1 MKKGA
6 SFFCFLILA
15 FMVLGLIVGC
25 PNVNDGTDS
34 TTTTTIDNRLALTGS
49 MNLGSG
55 NDAKPGLFKAV
66 FSDKSVTRA
75 ATNEYYA
82 IDESQS
88 HIICDDFTF
97 KLSGEYNK
105 TTKQFNASSRGK
117 LPGNIEMVFSITCT
131 YNSDT
136 GDVSGGSAGLSV
148 TVGGGTPTV
157 FTGPLV
163 AKGTQASKTG
173 EVKHYAGYFYSIN
186 TNISTTY
193 KEALFEE
200 SAFNAAKTANLPMGW
215 GQLTFTIDANNRVTG
230 TSWSKSAGVSGRWY
244 LKDDGTLFDG
254 SKFIFRYVE
263 PVDGLT
269 QYDGEGNLIPFDYT
283 GTDYT
288 MKLRDGIFSG
298 VCKIK
303 EDMYFAY
310 KLEPVVASKKPEPDA
325 VTKLPFEGD
334 WIVKQPGVTGFV
346 SKLHMTNESFADVFI
361 YDEPNKPSDQVHGI
375 VVEAEVADNKTTAI
389 IKFTKDTMKAP
400 GTNGMEGIILKM
412 VVTKI
417 NDNKYEWIQ
426 SASMTK
432 TITWDPYDYT
442 AVKAL
447 NFDAL
452 PSGFSKTDLMGG
464 TFEK

>member
-25 PNVNDGTDS
+25 PNTDEGTDS
-34 TTTTTIDNRLALTGS
+34 TTTTTTIDNRLALTGT
-49 MNLGSG
+49 MTLG
-55 NDAKPGLFKAV
+55 NNDDAKPGVFKAV
-66 FSDKSVTRA
+66 FNSKSVSRA

-82 IDESQS
+82 VDENASY
-88 HIICDDFTF
+88 ITCDDFTF

-117 LPGNIEMVFSITCT
+117 LPDNIEMVFSITCT
-131 YNSDT
+131 YDMDTRKVSD
-136 GDVSGGSAGLSV
+136 GSAGLAI
-148 TVGGGTPTV
+148 TQGGATTV
-157 FTGPLV
+157 FSGPLV
-163 AKGTQASKTG
+163 AKGTQASKTE

-193 KEALFEE
+193 KDALFEE

-263 PVDGLT
+263 PVDGLS
-269 QYDGEGNLIPFDYT
+269 QYDSNGDLIPFDYT
-283 GTDYT
+283 PTDYT
-288 MKLRDGIFSG
+288 MKLQNGIFNG
-298 VCKIK
+298 VCKIN
-303 EDMYFAY
+303 DTMYFAY
-310 KLEPVVASKKPEPDA
+310 SLEPVVGDKKPEPDPI
-325 VTKLPFEGD
+325 TKLPFEGD
-334 WIVKQPGVTGFV
+334 WIVKQPGATGFV
-346 SKLHMTNESFADVFI
+346 SKLHMTSESFADVFI
-361 YDEPNKPSDQVHGI
+361 YDAPNKPSDQVHGI
-375 VVEAEVADNKTTAI
+375 VVEAEVTDNKTTAI

-400 GTNGMEGIILKM
+400 GTNGMEGMILKM